1 MWDKLERGVGMC
13 GAILHRWPG
22 RDELV
27 TCEGGMEATA
37 QVMLGQSGRSPNS
50 GHMRPVATSGV
61 VFQPKPSGVLG
72 SFKHRGDMI

>member
-1 MWDKLERGVGMC
+1 MC

-27 TCEGGMEATA
+27 MCEDGMEATA
-37 QVMLGQSGRSPNS
+37 QVVLGQSGRAPSS

-61 VFQPKPSGVLG
+61 VFQPKPSGEWV
-72 SFKHRGDMI
+72 SFKHRVDLI